1 MTTSIESLWLNLS
14 GGNSLPAQTRVAA
27 DHPLDLFA
35 QIDGQHRFGLLAIS
49 EDRPDSVPKYAAVE
63 ISLGQRADGRWAT
76 SLSLAQPTL
85 QPMFATMC
93 GQIVDQGRDVPPA
106 TNAGV
111 FMLTQVARWHRLLA
125 LGPDGLLSAEE
136 QQGLLGE
143 LEILRLA
150 VDRFG
155 PEAATQGWNGPDDA
169 PQDFELPC
177 GLIEVKTVQAGVPLI
192 KISSLEQLDVD
203 DGRLCIAVVDIARC
217 AAGTGGVSLGV
228 AVALLRDALT
238 SSPEA
243 LQRLEDQLQKAGYV
257 DREEYRTAEYR
268 VTRVRWFA
276 VENGFPRLARSRLP
290 PAISG
295 GRYQLQ
301 ITGLANFEV
310 NPFADHGRA

>member
-1 MTTSIESLWLNLS
+1 MTTPVEELWRNLS
-14 GGNSLPAQTRVAA
+14 AAISLPAQTRVAA

-35 QIDGQHRFGLLAIS
+35 QVDGQHRFGLLGIS
-49 EDRPDSVPKYAAVE
+49 DHRPDSVPRYTAVE

-76 SLSLAQPTL
+76 SISLAQSSL

-93 GQIVDQGRDVPPA
+93 EQIVDQGRSVPPE
-106 TNAGV
+106 TNAAD

-155 PEAATQGWNGPDDA
+155 HEAATQGWNGPDDA

-177 GLIEVKTVQAGVPLI
+177 GLIEVKTVQAGVPII

-217 AAGTGGVSLGV
+217 AGGTGGASLGA
-228 AVALLRDALT
+228 AVDLLRDALT
-238 SSPEA
+238 STPAA
-243 LQRLEDQLQKAGYV
+243 LQRFEDQLQKAGYV
-257 DREEYRTAEYR
+257 DREEYRTTEYR

-276 VENGFPRLARSRLP
+276 VGNGFPRLARSRLP
-290 PAISG
+290 ASISG
-295 GRYQLQ
+295 GRYELQ
-301 ITGLANFEV
+301 IAGLTGFET
-310 NPFADHGRA
+310 NPFVDDGRA